1 MKWEGYDDSHNTW
14 EPAEN
19 LDSCRDMIELFEKG
33 LKDEGRVSPPTIE
46 DPPPSTSGENKKST
60 PAKSQPS
67 AEVENNWQNKT
78 KNNNWNCFV
87 IKVQKEKEDETV
99 RGFRRGLEPEEIL
112 SSANI
117 RGGMCY
123 LMKWYL
129 DLLFCCS
136 YGCQSVVC
144 FYRKGSDNADLVSS
158 REASE
163 ICPMLVIKYLEQKIR
178 WNAWKG

>member
-78 KNNNWNCFV
+78 KNNN
-87 IKVQKEKEDETV
+87 
-99 RGFRRGLEPEEIL
+99 
-112 SSANI
+112 
-117 RGGMCY
+117 
-123 LMKWYL
+123 
-129 DLLFCCS
+129 
-136 YGCQSVVC
+136 
-144 FYRKGSDNADLVSS
+144 
-158 REASE
+158 
-163 ICPMLVIKYLEQKIR
+163 
-178 WNAWKG
+178 